1 MRTVREVVEEG
12 AQELVNL
19 VKEFEEIN
27 AKFAEPMEPEE
38 MDKLIERQGQ
48 VQELMD
54 AKGAWDLDS
63 KLEMAMDALRCP
75 PGDTPVSVISGGEKR
90 RVALCRLTSFCSTNL
105 PTTWTPN
112 PWRGWNGTSRISPV
126 RSLP

>member
-1 MRTVREVVEEG
+1 MRRVHG
-12 AQELVNL
+12 
-19 VKEFEEIN
+19 I
-27 AKFAEPMEPEE
+27 
-38 MDKLIERQGQ
+38 
-48 VQELMD
+48 
-54 AKGAWDLDS
+54 LDS

-90 RVALCRLTSFCSTNL
+90 RAALCRLLLQNPTSFCSTNL